1 MTDGNLFV
9 ITAINK
15 VSYGANRICTIE
27 VTTRRGLTLSLA
39 MPRLLVKE
47 LIVKFVEHGPSL
59 VERFDDMPSAVLAIQ
74 QNSGPASED

>member
-1 MTDGNLFV
+1 MVDGNLFV

-39 MPRLLVKE
+39 MPRLLVKD
-47 LIVKFVEHGPSL
+47 LIVKFVEQGPAL
-59 VERFDDMPSAVLAIQ
+59 VGAHDMPSAVLAIQ